1 MNTEMMIYRREAKR
15 ETMEREQK
23 LQLARILTS
32 GALLL
37 CIALLPEFSGFPKW
51 PLYLIP
57 YLIAGYDVLLEA
69 AEGIF
74 HGEVFGE
81 EFLMSL
87 ATIGAFVIGESP
99 EAVFVMVLFQI
110 GELFESVAEG
120 RSRKNIAA
128 LMDIRPD
135 CAMLEKDGAL
145 VETAPAEVQIGDV
158 IAVKPGERLP
168 LDGVV
173 LSGESELDTAALTG
187 EFLPRSVQPGDTV
200 VSGCVNLR
208 GALRVQVT
216 KRYEDSTVSRILELV
231 ESASERKSRSE
242 TFINCFAA
250 WYTPLVC
257 VCALLLAVI
266 PPLFAGNWMTWLR
279 RALVFLVVSCPCA
292 LVISV
297 PLTYFCGIGGAGRRG
312 ILIKGSSFMD
322 SLAAAEITVFDK
334 TGTLTEGVLAVT
346 EVCPVNG
353 DAETLLKT
361 AALAETY
368 SDHPAARAM
377 KAQYGKTTDAAR
389 VTDAEELPGRGVKAK
404 IDGKTVL
411 VGNEK
416 LLLAAGIA
424 CAAVSGGGTVLH
436 VAADGTYLGYLRIAD
451 RPKADAKAALAALK
465 AAGVK
470 KTVMLTGDRAESAA
484 AVAAE
489 LGIDEVKSELLPAD
503 KVSAV
508 ETLLS
513 EKSPKGTLLYVGDGI
528 NDAPVLARAD
538 VGAAMG
544 ALGSAAAIE
553 AADVVLM
560 NDEPSR
566 LAEAISIARRT
577 RRIARENIAFA
588 LTVKLLVL
596 ALAAAGIAGMWPAA
610 FADVGV
616 CVIAV
621 LNAMRA
627 MKGKKET

>member
-1 MNTEMMIYRREAKR
+1 
-15 ETMEREQK
+15 MEREQK
-23 LQLARILTS
+23 VRLARILTA

-37 CIALLPEFSGFPKW
+37 VIALLPEFSHFPKW

-69 AEGIF
+69 AEGII

-87 ATIGAFVIGESP
+87 ATVGAFAIGESP
-99 EAVFVMVLFQI
+99 EAVFVMLLFQI

-135 CAMLEKDGAL
+135 CANLEKNGGITEAAP
-145 VETAPAEVQIGDV
+145 ETVQVGDV
-158 IAVKPGERLP
+158 IVIKPGERLP
-168 LDGVV
+168 LDGTV
-173 LSGESELDTAALTG
+173 LSGESEIDTAALTG
-187 EFLPRSVQPGDTV
+187 ESLPRSVQPGDGV

-208 GALRVQVT
+208 SVLRVRVT
-216 KRYEDSTVSRILELV
+216 KRYDDSTVSRILELV
-231 ESASERKSRSE
+231 ESAVERKSRSE
-242 TFINCFAA
+242 TFITRFAA

-257 VCALLLAVI
+257 VCAVLLAVV
-266 PPLFAGNWMTWLR
+266 PPLVGGNWLAWLR

-297 PLTYFCGIGGAGRRG
+297 PLSYFGGIGGASRRG

-322 SLAAAEITVFDK
+322 ALAQAEIAVFDK
-334 TGTLTEGVLAVT
+334 TGTLTEGVFAVT
-346 EVCPVNG
+346 EVCPAGG
-353 DAETLLKT
+353 DAETLLET
-361 AALAETY
+361 AALAESY
-368 SDHPAARAM
+368 SDHPAARAV

-389 VTDAEELPGRGVKAK
+389 VTDAEELPGRGVRAVV
-404 IDGKTVL
+404 DGKTVL

-416 LLLAAGIA
+416 LMAEAGIS
-424 CAAVSGGGTVLH
+424 CAAVSGAGTVLH
-436 VAADGTYLGYLRIAD
+436 VAADGAYLGWLRIAD

-465 AAGVK
+465 AVGVK
-470 KTVMLTGDRAESAA
+470 KTVILTGDRAESAA

-503 KVSAV
+503 KVAAV
-508 ETLLS
+508 EALLR
-513 EKSPKGTLLYVGDGI
+513 EKSRRGTLLYVGDGI

-538 VGAAMG
+538 VGVAMG
-544 ALGSAAAIE
+544 ALGSDAAIE

-566 LAEAISIARRT
+566 LAEAISVSRRT

-588 LTVKLLVL
+588 LSVKLLVL
-596 ALAAAGIAGMWPAA
+596 ILAAAGIAGMWPAA

-621 LNAMRA
+621 LNAMRS
-627 MKGKKET
+627 MNGKREST